1 MAKYLSHI
9 QNSLSKLCFNDENK
23 NFLQNYDKS
32 LSFIQISDEDFNKIK
47 YDSHLFTINNNSL
60 IMGDYLF
67 ENDDSNIEQGKPNW
81 ITPKEI
87 QQDLNKLIK
96 HISYTIENNKS
107 NDPHPS
113 EWTSILLDLK
123 NLDLSSITQP
133 LRATNFVNA
142 IEKSLPN
149 IVIRGYKE
157 I

>member
-9 QNSLSKLCFNDENK
+9 QNSLFKLCFNDENK
-23 NFLQNYDKS
+23 NFLQNNVKG

-47 YDSHLFTINNNSL
+47 YDSHSFIISNNSL
-60 IMGDYLF
+60 IMENYIF
-67 ENDDSNIEQGKPNW
+67 ETDDSIIEQGKAPW
-81 ITPKEI
+81 FTQKEI
-87 QQDLNKLIK
+87 QKALNTLIEDM
-96 HISYTIENNKS
+96 SYTIQNNKS
-107 NDPHPS
+107 NNPHPS
-113 EWTSILLDLK
+113 EWTNILLDLK

-149 IVIRGYKE
+149 TVVRGYKE